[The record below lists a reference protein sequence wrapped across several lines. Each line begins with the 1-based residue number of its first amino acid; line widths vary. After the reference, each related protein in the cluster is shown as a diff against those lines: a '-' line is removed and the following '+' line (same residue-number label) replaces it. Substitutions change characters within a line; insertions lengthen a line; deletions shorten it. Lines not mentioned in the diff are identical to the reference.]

1 MSCYLDFHKKRAVR
15 NVTGFFSF
23 QTCLSSKCFKSKI
36 EENQLFRKPLSRSCY
51 RHIAFFHCFLQ
62 CLIVHFTFLKLKSC
76 VDFNKWKSCNFS
88 CKAQIPAGN
97 MQTRALV
104 KKFKKNGLV
113 GFVKKQQVISNF
125 QTVNYLT
132 ARLCVLSLEFLWGAT
147 CEAMCLSTGLWLWS
161 CDFEIGLTNQIY
173 SNWVYCYLFSV
184 FCGVVST
191 PS

>member
-104 KKFKKNGLV
+104 KKFKKMDLLDLLKNSKWYLIFRQWIIWQQGYV
-113 GFVKKQQVISNF
+113 FSRWSFSEEQHVKQCVYQQDCDCGAVI
-125 QTVNYLT
+125 LKL
-132 ARLCVLSLEFLWGAT
+132 A
-147 CEAMCLSTGLWLWS
+147 
-161 CDFEIGLTNQIY
+161 
-173 SNWVYCYLFSV
+173 
-184 FCGVVST
+184 
-191 PS
+191 